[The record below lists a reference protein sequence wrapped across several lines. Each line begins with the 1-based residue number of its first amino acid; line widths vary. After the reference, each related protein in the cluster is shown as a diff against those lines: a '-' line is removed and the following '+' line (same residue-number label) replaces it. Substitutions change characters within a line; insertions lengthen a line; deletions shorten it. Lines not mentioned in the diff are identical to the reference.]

1 MAEKEN
7 KNTSAIGAVK
17 DREIVEEMRTS
28 YLDYA
33 MSVIVARAL
42 PDVRDGLK
50 PVHRRILFAMQEEG
64 LTHTAK
70 FRKSATVV
78 GAVLGRYHPHG
89 DVAVYDSMVRMA
101 QDFSMRYP
109 LVEGQGN
116 FGSIDG
122 DPPAAMRYSEARMSR
137 IGEAILQDIEK
148 DTVNFVD
155 NYDGTRKEPTV
166 LPSPLP
172 QLLLNG
178 TLGIAVGMATNIP
191 PHNLAEVIDASL
203 YLIDHPKADT
213 EDLFQFVKGPDFPT
227 GGIIFN
233 KQEII
238 QAYSQGKGP
247 IVVRGKT
254 DVIEED
260 PLASSVRGKVPQI
273 IISEIPFQVVKSSL
287 LEQFAKLVQ
296 EKKIEGIKDIRDE
309 SDKDGMRIVFDLQRD
324 AYPQKIINRLYKFS
338 DLQKTFHLNLLA
350 LVDGIQPKVLSLAD
364 MLSLFVEH
372 RRVVVTRRIKWELT
386 KAKERE
392 HILEGLWK
400 ALANIDKVIALIRK
414 SEDRE
419 DAKVKLMKV
428 FELTEIQAN
437 AILDMRLSQ
446 LAKLE
451 RNKIEEELKAIR
463 ARIKELSAILAS
475 PKRIDEVVVKELQ
488 ILRET
493 YKDERRTKVVVSAVG
508 EIAEVDLIPQ
518 EDTVVTLTQGGYI
531 KRINPE
537 TYKIQKRGGKGI
549 IGMKTMGEDIV
560 EHFLYGQTHDSMMVF
575 TDSGKLFQTPVY
587 EIPEGTRVS
596 KGRGLLNFVDI
607 TPEDKVLTLFSI
619 SKEDAV
625 AGIKNLVMITKDG
638 VIKKSALEDF
648 KNVRRSGLIAIT
660 LKKGDLLRDVQKTT
674 GEDELI
680 IATKLG
686 QSIRF
691 KESQVRAMGRQAAG
705 IHAMRLKK
713 GDEVVGMDVI
723 PSTKPQAPNQKPVQ
737 NYLFILSEN
746 GYGKKTDVK
755 EYRLQSRGGSGIKTA
770 NVTPK
775 TGNIVFA
782 RILNGAEED
791 LIVISRKGQVIRTP
805 VTSIPKIS
813 RSTQGVRIMRL
824 DPGDKV
830 ASAACM

>member
-1 MAEKEN
+1 MAEKAPE
-7 KNTSAIGAVK
+7 KTTAIGAVK
-17 DREIVEEMRTS
+17 DREIVEEMRSS

-64 LTHTAK
+64 LTHGAK

-89 DVAVYDSMVRMA
+89 DIAVYDSLVRMA

-109 LVEGQGN
+109 LIEGQGN

-122 DPPAAMRYSEARMSR
+122 DPPAAMRYSEARMAR
-137 IGEAILQDIEK
+137 LGELILQDLEK
-148 DTVNFVD
+148 DTVDFVD

-191 PHNLAEVIDASL
+191 PHNLQEVIDALL
-203 YLIDHPKADT
+203 YLIEHPKADT

-247 IVVRGKT
+247 IVVRGKA
-254 DVIEED
+254 DVIEE
-260 PLASSVRGKVPQI
+260 KVPQI
-273 IISEIPFQVVKSSL
+273 IISEIPYQVVKSSL

-296 EKKIEGIKDIRDE
+296 EKKVEGIKDIRDE

-338 DLQKTFHLNLLA
+338 DLQRTFHLNLLA

-364 MLSLFVEH
+364 MLSLFIDH
-372 RRVVVTRRIKWELT
+372 RRVVVTRRIKWELA

-400 ALANIDKVIALIRK
+400 ALANIDKVIALIKK

-419 DAKVKLMKV
+419 DAKVKLMKA
-428 FELTEIQAN
+428 FKLSEIQAN

-463 ARIKELSAILAS
+463 SRIKELSAILAS
-475 PKRIDEVVVKELQ
+475 PKKIDEVVVKELQ
-488 ILRET
+488 ALKET
-493 YKDERRTKVVVSAVG
+493 YKDERRTKVVVGAVG

-518 EDTVVTLTQGGYI
+518 EDTIVTLTQGGYI

-549 IGMKTMGEDIV
+549 VGMKTMGEDIV

-607 TPEDKVLTLFSI
+607 TPEDKVLTLFSMG
-619 SKEDAV
+619 KEDTA

-638 VIKKSALEDF
+638 VIKKSAFTDF

-674 GEDELI
+674 GEDELLI
-680 IATKLG
+680 VTKLG

-691 KESQVRAMGRQAAG
+691 REKDVRVMGRQAAG
-705 IHAMRLKK
+705 IHGIRLKK
-713 GDEVVGMDVI
+713 GDEVIGMDVI
-723 PSTKPQAPNQKPVQ
+723 SNVKVQ
-737 NYLFILSEN
+737 MSNVKSENFLFILSEN

-770 NVTPK
+770 NVTAK

>member
-1 MAEKEN
+1 MHN
-7 KNTSAIGAVK
+7 
-17 DREIVEEMRTS
+17 
-28 YLDYA
+28 
-33 MSVIVARAL
+33 
-42 PDVRDGLK
+42 
-50 PVHRRILFAMQEEG
+50 
-64 LTHTAK
+64 
-70 FRKSATVV
+70 
-78 GAVLGRYHPHG
+78 
-89 DVAVYDSMVRMA
+89 
-101 QDFSMRYP
+101 
-109 LVEGQGN
+109 
-116 FGSIDG
+116 SIDN
-122 DPPAAMRYSEARMSR
+122 DPAAAMRYTEARMSR
-137 IGEAILQDIEK
+137 IGELILQDIEK
-148 DTVNFVD
+148 DTVDFID
-155 NYDGTRKEPTV
+155 NYDGTRKEPIV

-191 PHNLAEVIDASL
+191 PHNLTEVIDALL

-233 KQEII
+233 KQEIL

-247 IVVRGKT
+247 IVVRGKA

-260 PLASSVRGKVPQI
+260 PSASAGRGKVPQI
-273 IISEIPFQVVKSSL
+273 IISEIPYQVVKSSL

-296 EKKIEGIKDIRDE
+296 EKKIDGIKDIRDE

-419 DAKVKLMKV
+419 DAKVKLMKA
-428 FELTEIQAN
+428 FKLTEIQAN

-463 ARIKELSAILAS
+463 ERIKELSAILAS
-475 PKRIDEVVVKELQ
+475 PKKIDEVVVKELQ
-488 ILRET
+488 TMRET

-518 EDTVVTLTQGGYI
+518 EDTIVTLTQGGYI

-549 IGMKTMGEDIV
+549 VGMKTMGEDIV

-607 TPEDKVLTLFSI
+607 TPEDKVLTLFSMG
-619 SKEDAV
+619 KEDAV

-674 GEDELI
+674 GEDELLI
-680 IATKLG
+680 VTKLG

-691 KESQVRAMGRQAAG
+691 NEKDVRVMGRQAAG
-705 IHAMRLKK
+705 IHGIRLKK

-723 PSTKPQAPNQKPVQ
+723 PSAKGQTPNIKVE